1 MSEMRTL
8 MNSKKL
14 TPYDSDTSMGQPAS
28 GTPSQSS
35 LGKPVLHQ
43 YTESPRLGRKSRVS
57 VGAPGT
63 PPSQPSPT
71 LAEAVN
77 GSPGRDRPSPPV
89 PRRVAPPPPRKTS
102 APAAPL
108 TAKDS
113 QTSPK
118 PKPKLSPLQQRVNKP
133 AASRPPAVPESSSTL
148 VEEPVKQEKDKEEVP
163 LGPESLSISL
173 DTSMKITGGDLASD
187 IFAALA
193 SKGLDL

>member
-1 MSEMRTL
+1 MSEMRVL

-14 TPYDSDTSMGQPAS
+14 TPYDSDTSVGQSAS

-57 VGAPGT
+57 VGAPPGT

-89 PRRVAPPPPRKTS
+89 PRRVAPPPPRRAS
-102 APAAPL
+102 VPAAPL
-108 TAKDS
+108 SAKDS

-118 PKPKLSPLQQRVNKP
+118 PKPKLSPLQERVNKR
-133 AASRPPAVPESSSTL
+133 AASQPPVPESSSVL
-148 VEEPVKQEKDKEEVP
+148 AEEPVKQEKDKEEAP

-173 DTSMKITGGDLASD
+173 DTSMKISGGDLASD